1 MISESEGDNSCEEG
15 QDVARRRLDEA
26 LIHKKKQF
34 QNLRNIK
41 GRTIKRRDTDKQQRL
56 IAFKESYK
64 GKKEVPQRN
73 KPWSVLEWQNHWN
86 FLDQRQQDNLDRK
99 KSHCHLSIGSKINE
113 MAADY
118 NASVICLIRYP
129 NGTQH
134 TKYVLV
140 SGGGIKYSKSRDGV
154 LTEQLWH
161 RYWNKKQKKRQQLC
175 EENGLWLERASKR
188 KRKERTVERTEKEKS
203 MQSDL
208 ERLEKEE
215 DEEVWDNRKGKQR
228 KRERQFDNE
237 SVESEEEYNER
248 LDSGIENQNIGK
260 SHNETVESEEDND
273 ERLERGIW
281 NQTIEQTRNESVE
294 SDEENDERLDRGIW
308 NQTTGDNGNNERVQ
322 SDEENDVSLDRGI
335 WNNNKI
341 YMQNKKTSL
350 KKFLF
355 TKKKIGE
362 TGNVESEEEYDGR
375 WDKGIGSQ
383 KIRQSDNESVR
394 REEENFEIWGGG
406 KWGNR

>member
-26 LIHKKKQF
+26 LIQKKKQF

-56 IAFKESYK
+56 TAFKESYK

-86 FLDQRQQDNLDRK
+86 SLDQRQQDNLDRK

-161 RYWNKKQKKRQQLC
+161 RYWNKKQNKRQQLC

-203 MQSDL
+203 MQSG
-208 ERLEKEE
+208 
-215 DEEVWDNRKGKQR
+215 NRKQR

-281 NQTIEQTRNESVE
+281 NQTIGQTRNESVE

-308 NQTTGDNGNNERVQ
+308 KQTTGDNGNNERVE

-335 WNNNKI
+335 WNHNKI
-341 YMQNKKTSL
+341 YMQNKKKSL

-362 TGNVESEEEYDGR
+362 TSNVESEEEYDGR

-394 REEENFEIWGGG
+394 SEEENFEIWG